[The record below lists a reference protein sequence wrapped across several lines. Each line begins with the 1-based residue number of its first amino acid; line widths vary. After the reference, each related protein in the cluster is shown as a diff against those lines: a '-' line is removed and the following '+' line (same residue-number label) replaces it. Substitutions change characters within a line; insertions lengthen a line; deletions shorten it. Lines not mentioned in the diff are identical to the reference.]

1 MYVHYNTCMHICTY
15 MLYNSNNNNDDISEH
30 VIVPIFW
37 KIMLI
42 SLQ

>member
-1 MYVHYNTCMHICTY
+1 MYVHYNTCMHIYTY
-15 MLYNSNNNNDDISEH
+15 MLYNSNNNDDISEH

-37 KIMLI
+37 KIMFI